1 MESKQSVDVFFVVL
15 ISQIMLTT
23 VEKLSFVISPSS
35 LSSSTLFLSGIKKKD
50 LQKYYVLYFLIFT
63 LIILLIR

>member
-35 LSSSTLFLSGIKKKD
+35 LSSQTLFLSGVKKID
-50 LQKYYVLYFLIFT
+50 LQNYYVLYFLFT

>member
-35 LSSSTLFLSGIKKKD
+35 LSSPTLFLSGIKKID
-50 LQKYYVLYFLIFT
+50 LQNYYVLYFLIFT